1 MAEEDRDQTT
11 ASSSFDRRVA
21 EIRSRLP
28 DAGGKGAVGP
38 GAPDSAGMAA
48 GFRIVVELVA
58 AVAVGTGIGWLLD
71 GWLGT
76 RPLMLVVFVLLGAAA
91 GVMNVYRTAKELDR
105 AAKARRAAALA
116 ARTSP
121 GVPGVERE
129 TGRE

>member
-1 MAEEDRDQTT
+1 
-11 ASSSFDRRVA
+11 
-21 EIRSRLP
+21 
-28 DAGGKGAVGP
+28 
-38 GAPDSAGMAA
+38 MAA

-58 AVAVGTGIGWLLD
+58 AIAVGTGIGWLLD

-121 GVPGVERE
+121 RESGVERE

>member
-1 MAEEDRDQTT
+1 MTEEDRDAPT

-21 EIRSRLP
+21 DIRSRLP

-48 GFRIVVELVA
+48 GLRIVVELVA
-58 AVAVGTGIGWLLD
+58 AIAVGTAAGWLLD

-76 RPLMLVVFVLLGAAA
+76 RPVLLVVFVLLGATA
-91 GVMNVYRTAKELDR
+91 GMLNVYRTAQELDR
-105 AAKARRAAALA
+105 AAKARRAAAQA
-116 ARTSP
+116 ARTP
-121 GVPGVERE
+121 VERE